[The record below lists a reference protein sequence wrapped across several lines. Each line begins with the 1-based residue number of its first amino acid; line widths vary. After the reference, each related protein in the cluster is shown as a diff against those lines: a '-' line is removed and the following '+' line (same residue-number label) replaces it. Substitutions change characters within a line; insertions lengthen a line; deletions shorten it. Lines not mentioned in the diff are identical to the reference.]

1 MLISKLF
8 IIEGPDLQTRDTKL
22 SKKREIEQ
30 LDILSFIL
38 HRVTHD

>member
-1 MLISKLF
+1 MLVSKF
-8 IIEGPDLQTRDTKL
+8 NIIEGPDLQTRDIKL

>member
-1 MLISKLF
+1 MLISKLI